1 LRWTDRLQQ
10 RFGFLAIHGLGRIIV
25 TLQVLFYAGSMAVP
39 DLAGRISLDPSLLA
53 TEPWR
58 LATFIFVPPATN
70 PFFAI
75 FFFMFQ
81 WTVFQGLEAEW
92 GAFKLTLYCA
102 LGWLAVAAL
111 PLLLWLGAGL
121 LVPAS
126 ATDWSLSIWLAFAF
140 LYPDF
145 TILIFFILPVKMK
158 WMAWLT
164 GAFLLFKVS
173 TGGLFE
179 ALSIAAGLLNY
190 LLFFAGD
197 FAARFRLH
205 RQVQEGRQVFIA
217 ARRDAA
223 QTLVPRAC
231 VQCGAGPDAHLRLCC
246 CARCGE
252 DGKFWCAEHLP
263 AHLAAPAGPEGG
275 AAAADGERPPLP
287 PKRRVRPAA
296 GKPDG
301 GPGAKKKRA
310 MRD

>member
-111 PLLLWLGAGL
+111 PLLLWLGAL
-121 LVPAS
+121 
-126 ATDWSLSIWLAFAF
+126 
-140 LYPDF
+140 
-145 TILIFFILPVKMK
+145 
-158 WMAWLT
+158 
-164 GAFLLFKVS
+164 LLFAIDTAI
-173 TGGLFE
+173 TGRWGAVGLD
-179 ALSIAAGLLNY
+179 AVIAAVTAY
-190 LLFFAGD
+190 FA
-197 FAARFRLH
+197 
-205 RQVQEGRQVFIA
+205 
-217 ARRDAA
+217 
-223 QTLVPRAC
+223 
-231 VQCGAGPDAHLRLCC
+231 LR
-246 CARCGE
+246 
-252 DGKFWCAEHLP
+252 
-263 AHLAAPAGPEGG
+263 
-275 AAAADGERPPLP
+275 
-287 PKRRVRPAA
+287 
-296 GKPDG
+296 
-301 GPGAKKKRA
+301 GAKW
-310 MRD
+310 